1 MAFQCDIIPDN
12 ARPGWAANCED
23 ALVLADEGLRAEIAR
38 RHPGAWRRIEERRRF
53 MRERLGIAL
62 ADELLPLSSIPAYFP
77 PFWLDLDYALVAS

>member
-12 ARPGWAANCED
+12 ARLGWAANCED
-23 ALVLADEGLRAEIAR
+23 ALVLADEALRAEIAS
-38 RHPGAWRRIEERRRF
+38 RHPDVWARMQERRRF

-62 ADELLPLSSIPAYFP
+62 AEEILPLSSLPAYFP